1 MEQSKLDKFF
11 TREAPKQQKVQES
24 DLRQNCSVIESEV
37 LSNSEGITESRETEE
52 TRESR

>member
-11 TREAPKQQKVQES
+11 TCEAPKAKRQKVQES
-24 DLRQNCSVIESEV
+24 DSRQICSEV

>member
-11 TREAPKQQKVQES
+11 TCEAPKRQKVQEIDS
-24 DLRQNCSVIESEV
+24 RQICSEV

>member
-11 TREAPKQQKVQES
+11 TCEAPKRQKVQES
-24 DLRQNCSVIESEV
+24 DSRQICSEV
-37 LSNSEGITESRETEE
+37 LSNSEGITGSRETEE

>member
-11 TREAPKQQKVQES
+11 TCEVPKWQKVQES
-24 DLRQNCSVIESEV
+24 DSRQICSEV